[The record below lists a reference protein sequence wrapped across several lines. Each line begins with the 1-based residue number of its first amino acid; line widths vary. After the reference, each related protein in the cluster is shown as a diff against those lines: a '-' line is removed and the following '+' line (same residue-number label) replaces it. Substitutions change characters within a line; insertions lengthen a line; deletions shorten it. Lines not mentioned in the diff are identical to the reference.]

1 MEWLHDWIV
10 VSKRIVQKYT
20 IEALHVDRNALKKKY
35 RNSLSSPVTD
45 EMRRPSAF
53 RNSMAEVL
61 RAPRFS
67 TTIGWKMWCCWRS
80 MYLTDFLSAACSATK
95 PDSLAATSTCESA
108 SVLTT
113 VTSQTRGL
121 PFCHGINESGL
132 AICRFVC
139 ISLSALLWMEHRQSW
154 GLTRQYRSE
163 HDACGNSAWCFSAD
177 HGVACLCINLGTTTA
192 SGTYKLTPN
201 LMPTAT
207 RTASSSS
214 RILLLLLLLL
224 LLFRQ

>member
-80 MYLTDFLSAACSATK
+80 MYLTDFLSAAFSATR
-95 PDSLAATSTCESA
+95 PDSLVATCSDVRIDQCTYNRDITNQRLT
-108 SVLTT
+108 VLPRDQWKP
-113 VTSQTRGL
+113 VWPFVYYYYFLNPRLKNTRRWNKNL
-121 PFCHGINESGL
+121 KILNSRWNE
-132 AICRFVC
+132 
-139 ISLSALLWMEHRQSW
+139 H
-154 GLTRQYRSE
+154 
-163 HDACGNSAWCFSAD
+163 
-177 HGVACLCINLGTTTA
+177 
-192 SGTYKLTPN
+192 
-201 LMPTAT
+201 
-207 RTASSSS
+207 
-214 RILLLLLLLL
+214 
-224 LLFRQ
+224 